1 MIKNEQTDKEI
12 FENVSELTRQRI
24 RNRRRRRRKNM
35 LVHMLLCSSIVVIL
49 LCVSSVAF
57 DVYSRSESESTEEIH
72 AVKRVEK
79 PSDIRED
86 LLTVNEYSRPG
97 TELKEVKG
105 IVVHYTGNPGT
116 TAQQNRNYFE
126 GLAKSKKTKA
136 SSHYIIGLGG
146 EIIQCVPLNEIA
158 YASNQRNADTI
169 SIECCIADDT
179 GKFNEKTYDSL
190 VNLTAWLM
198 GEYQIQIDTV
208 IRHHDV
214 TGKNCPK
221 YFVEHESAWI
231 DFKSDVENYIEIYGT
246 EK

>member
-1 MIKNEQTDKEI
+1 MHI
-12 FENVSELTRQRI
+12 
-24 RNRRRRRRKNM
+24 
-35 LVHMLLCSSIVVIL
+35 LLCCSVIVIL
-49 LCVSSVAF
+49 LCVFSVGF
-57 DVYSRSESESTEEIH
+57 DIYSNTEGGATE
-72 AVKRVEK
+72 AVQQIQRVEK
-79 PSDIRED
+79 PSGIREE

-97 TELKEVKG
+97 TALKEVKG

-126 GLAKSKKTKA
+126 GLAQSKKTKA

-190 VNLTAWLM
+190 VKLTAWLM
-198 GEYQIQIDTV
+198 GEYQIPIDTV

-231 DFKSDVENYIEIYGT
+231 DFKSDVENHIQTYGT